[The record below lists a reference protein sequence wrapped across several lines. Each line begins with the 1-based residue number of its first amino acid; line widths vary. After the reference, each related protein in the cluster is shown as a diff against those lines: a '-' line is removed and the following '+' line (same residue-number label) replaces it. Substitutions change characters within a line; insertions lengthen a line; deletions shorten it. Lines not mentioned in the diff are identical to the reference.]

1 MIGYLIAMILL
12 GFVGAAL
19 SHYDKNYYVRVF
31 DDILGREE
39 DKKAE
44 TRVGRGFIYG
54 FFFIPYFCLLVT
66 GLVALI
72 IFLIVAGI
80 VAAIVFVIVW
90 ITEKLLP
97 YDWFGGLCLGLFDKL
112 GLRGAVPVPEVSE
125 PVGPADVPPPAGG
138 QAPTPSAPGTEKSAE
153 GPKSDQTS

>member
-12 GFVGAAL
+12 GFVSAAL

-54 FFFIPYFCLLVT
+54 FFFIPYFYLLVV
-66 GLVALI
+66 GLLALI

-97 YDWFGGLCLGLFDKL
+97 HDWFGGLCLSFFDKI
-112 GLRGAVPVPEVSE
+112 GLKGAVTEPGISQPVA
-125 PVGPADVPPPAGG
+125 PADVPAGG
-138 QAPTPSAPGTEKSAE
+138 QAPTPGAPEPEKSTE
-153 GPKSDQTS
+153 GPKSDQTP